1 MATYEKIILAFFA
14 LVVSSRLSG
23 ATTLDAVCYDDA
35 ESLSDVAMTEKL
47 SLDDYRGKVV
57 LVVNTASFCT
67 YTHQYPY
74 FNKLQTRFGDQ
85 LAILG
90 FPCNQFGLQEPGV
103 GQEILNTLRYV
114 RPGGGYEPNFYLN
127 EEKIDVNGPKAL
139 PLFQKLKNSCPPVKM
154 EIGDPS
160 SLYWSPMTIGD
171 VTWNFNK
178 FLLDKQG
185 VPFKRYDSA
194 VEPLQLVNDIQLVLD
209 GTYKMVKRPSRPK
222 YAKEEL

>member
-1 MATYEKIILAFFA
+1 MLFFLSHLKQKTFMFNSPLMNLCLRKVFPFFVGFVSMILIIQTHKTKNVFYPLFITSATFK
-14 LVVSSRLSG
+14 
-23 ATTLDAVCYDDA
+23 
-35 ESLSDVAMTEKL
+35 
-47 SLDDYRGKVV
+47 
-57 LVVNTASFCT
+57 
-67 YTHQYPY
+67 
-74 FNKLQTRFGDQ
+74 
-85 LAILG
+85 
-90 FPCNQFGLQEPGV
+90 
-103 GQEILNTLRYV
+103 
-114 RPGGGYEPNFYLN
+114 PNFS
-127 EEKIDVNGPKAL
+127 
-139 PLFQKLKNSCPPVKM
+139 FQNSCPPVKM